1 MVTKIQKWGNSQGLR
16 FSRTVLQQA
25 QIDIGDEVEVS
36 VRGRPALV
44 VSNTL
49 FNRHTGLAIVCPI
62 TITDRPIPF
71 HVPVPA
77 GSSLTGYIM
86 VEQVKSIDYHRRKVK
101 FVEKA
106 PAAILTQVLGILD
119 ACLY

>member
-1 MVTKIQKWGNSQGLR
+1 MPSPYVPRKGDLVIVTFDPQSGHEQ
-16 FSRTVLQQA
+16 
-25 QIDIGDEVEVS
+25 
-36 VRGRPALV
+36 RGRRPALV

-62 TITDRPIPF
+62 TNTDRPIPF

-77 GSSLTGYIM
+77 ASSLTGYIM
-86 VEQVKSIDYHRRKVK
+86 VEQVRSIDYLSRKIK

-106 PAAILTQVLGILD
+106 SAAVMTQGLGILD
-119 ACLY
+119 ACVY